1 MKFIILLF
9 VNTLLFGCTT
19 LPNSEEITTKY
30 GKYSYHISGKGDY
43 TIILESGAGDDM
55 TEWESSLNHFENYA
69 KVFTYNRAGFKGSK
83 SHNKQRNAQVITVE
97 LRELLEEVNISPP
110 YILVGHS
117 LGGLYLRVF
126 ATTYPNEVTGVLQID
141 STHHDIVKN
150 CKISNDNPTGIPW
163 WAFLLLPTA
172 VKGESKGLCKSL
184 NLAKNTNKFPKVP
197 LVVLSSNKVPKSME
211 AKSTE
216 WKTMQNQQ
224 KYLATLSPNSKHIT
238 CSSCGHY
245 VHQDS
250 PELIHEALNWIFEQL
265 QSMEN

>member
-163 WAFLLLPTA
+163 WAFLLLPSA
-172 VKGESKGLCKSL
+172 VEGESKGLCKSL

-245 VHQDS
+245 VHQDR
-250 PELIHEALNWIFEQL
+250 PELIDEALNWIFEQL
-265 QSMEN
+265 QNFEN